1 MQTLNRALLSGVAAD
16 ATQSSAVVSSLSLSA
31 VSLQSVVS
39 GGSGITGTLYLDGS
53 NEESS
58 PAQFVEIETLA
69 VSGNGSAVTPPTAS
83 CYRWL
88 QCRWVPS
95 AGTGGTINVTF
106 MAQSGPSPS
115 SGGGGSGDGLTQPE
129 VLTIVW
135 YGGM

>member
-1 MQTLNRALLSGVAAD
+1 MQTLNSPVLSGVAAD
-16 ATQSSAVVSSLSLSA
+16 AAQSSAVVSSLSLSA

-39 GGSGITGTLYLDGS
+39 GGTGIVGTLYLDGS
-53 NEESS
+53 NEESA
-58 PAQFVEIETLA
+58 PAQFVEVETLA

-88 QCRWVPS
+88 QIRWVPS
-95 AGTGGTINVTF
+95 AGTGGTLTVNL

-115 SGGGGSGDGLTQPE
+115 SGGGGSGDGLAQPE